1 MDRISGFMDS
11 LIHFQFQL
19 IATNRR
25 QDEQDLQD
33 GFGFCLGSVTVKCG
47 DPFEQGRF

>member
-1 MDRISGFMDS
+1 MVEAIFLPGAFGGIWETAAPFDA
-11 LIHFQFQL
+11 

-33 GFGFCLGSVTVKCG
+33 GSGFCFGSVTVILH
-47 DPFEQGRF
+47 

>member
-1 MDRISGFMDS
+1 MTAQNGAKPLSS
-11 LIHFQFQL
+11 LGRGAHA

-33 GFGFCLGSVTVKCG
+33 GSGFWIG
-47 DPFEQGRF
+47 DGDAPLKVNP